1 MWQYNSTP
9 VYYDDELYHSG
20 VMGMKWGVRRYQNS
34 DGTLTRAGKA
44 RKEYRTA
51 KSDEKDAYKNLRVTA
66 ATSFGTK
73 GIERAGKASE
83 AYNKAAMKTIST
95 KADFQAAKAQNEKRA
110 KKAEFKVYRKEMQK
124 SGLPGSVADLNSDL
138 RSTKIYE
145 SVKTKKGKAYADKVV
160 KSVQNRAVAEL
171 AVGSSVMLGSAVLTA
186 YLSSK

>member
-9 VYYDDELYHSG
+9 VYYDDELYHHG

-51 KSDEKDAYKNLRVTA
+51 KSDEKDAYTNFRVTA

-83 AYNKAAMKTIST
+83 TYNKAAMKTIST
-95 KADFQAAKAQNEKRA
+95 KADFQAAKARNEKRA

-124 SGLPGSVADLNSDL
+124 SGLPGSIADLNSDL

-145 SVKTKKGKAYADKVV
+145 SVKTQKGKAYADRVV
-160 KSVQNRAVAEL
+160 NSVRNRAVADL
-171 AVGSSVMLGSAVLTA
+171 AVGSAAILGGAALSAYFA
-186 YLSSK
+186 DK